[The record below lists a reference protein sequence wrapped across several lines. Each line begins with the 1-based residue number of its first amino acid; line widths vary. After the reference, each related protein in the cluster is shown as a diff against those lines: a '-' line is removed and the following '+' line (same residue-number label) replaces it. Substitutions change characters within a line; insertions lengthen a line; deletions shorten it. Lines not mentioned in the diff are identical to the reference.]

1 MGRFGHI
8 INAVILVIVLC
19 LSGQL
24 ARAESY
30 DFEYQKNIDVGGSA
44 KLEIINSQ
52 GNIKIEGAPV
62 DRITVSAIKHV
73 RATDL
78 DEAEEI
84 ADHIEIKAGKSGD
97 NIHIEVRFLKMTRA
111 SDSFWKKLFGTGP
124 DSFGSVDFQ
133 ISVPYYCEL
142 DVDNTT
148 GNIYINNLD
157 NNIRIASASGEIEI
171 NGVEGDIDIAGTG
184 ANVLLRSVQGSSDI
198 RTTTGNVEAQ
208 DYFGDIEVK
217 STSGDITLYQ
227 ESGSHELATHSGD
240 IRVKTELNSDKD
252 FRVETD
258 TGRIFFSVPATSS
271 GSVKLETIS
280 GNINTELP
288 LTVQQ
293 FSKNK
298 LAGTFG
304 HEGPK
309 ILIESQSGDITLGQY

>member
-1 MGRFGHI
+1 MGRPGCFVFFIFTFLFLG
-8 INAVILVIVLC
+8 N
-19 LSGQL
+19 LSF
-24 ARAESY
+24 AESY
-30 DFEYQKNIDVGGSA
+30 DFEYQKNIDVAGKA
-44 KLEIINSQ
+44 ELEIINSQ

-78 DEAEEI
+78 AEAEEI
-84 ADHIEIKAGKSGD
+84 ADHIEIKAAKSGD
-97 NIHIEVRFLKMTRA
+97 QIHIEVRFLKITRA

-133 ISVPYYCEL
+133 ISLPYYCKL
-142 DVDNTT
+142 DVDNTA
-148 GNIYINNLD
+148 GNIYIDNLD
-157 NNIRIASASGEIEI
+157 NDIRIASASGEIEL
-171 NGVEGDIDIAGTG
+171 NGIEGNIDIAGTG
-184 ANVLLRSVQGSSDI
+184 ANILMRSIQGNSDI

-208 DYFGDIEVK
+208 DYFGGIKIK

-227 ESGSHELATHSGD
+227 ENGNHELATHSGD
-240 IRVKTELNSDKD
+240 VRVKTELNSDKE

-258 TGRIFFSVPATSS
+258 TGRIFFSVPAAAS

-304 HEGPK
+304 HRGPK
-309 ILIESQSGDITLGQY
+309 IVIESQSGDITLGQY